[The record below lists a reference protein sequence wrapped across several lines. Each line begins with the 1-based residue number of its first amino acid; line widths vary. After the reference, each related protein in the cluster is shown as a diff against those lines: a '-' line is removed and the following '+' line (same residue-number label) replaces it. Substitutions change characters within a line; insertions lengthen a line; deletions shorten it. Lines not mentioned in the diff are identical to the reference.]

1 MSKNF
6 KPIKI
11 LDQTS
16 GVHLFTLQLEWLQNV
31 YEYLSEGMM
40 PKRFITSQ
48 RQYLGHKAKPFVL
61 QEGILYWFGQD
72 NKFHQI
78 LQPK

>member
-1 MSKNF
+1 
-6 KPIKI
+6 
-11 LDQTS
+11 
-16 GVHLFTLQLEWLQNV
+16 
-31 YEYLSEGMM
+31 MM

-48 RQYLGHKAKPFVL
+48 RQYLGQKAKPFVL

>member
-1 MSKNF
+1 
-6 KPIKI
+6 
-11 LDQTS
+11 
-16 GVHLFTLQLEWLQNV
+16 
-31 YEYLSEGMM
+31 MM

>member
-1 MSKNF
+1 MLKNF
-6 KPIKI
+6 EPIRI

-16 GVHLFTLQLEWLQNV
+16 DVHVHIVAWMVTNCLWVFIR
-31 YEYLSEGMM
+31 GMM
-40 PKRFITSQ
+40 PKKFTTSQ
-48 RQYLGHKAKPFVL
+48 RQYLAQRVKPFVF